1 MNEKIDRM
9 DQLETTIM
17 DLGAQLYQIRYDL
30 QTAKKSSSHFLDVI
44 KGLRMILDEKG
55 LISQDDFDS
64 AVDIVRDLNFE
75 KSSEQLTEN
84 QREKDK
90 KHSH

>member
-1 MNEKIDRM
+1 MSNKIDRI
-9 DQLETTIM
+9 DQLETTIL

-44 KGLRMILDEKG
+44 KGLRMVLDEKG
-55 LISQDDFDS
+55 LITSDDFDT
-64 AVDIVRDLNFE
+64 AVELIKDLTFE
-75 KSSEQLTEN
+75 RASEQN
-84 QREKDK
+84 QEEQKEKEK